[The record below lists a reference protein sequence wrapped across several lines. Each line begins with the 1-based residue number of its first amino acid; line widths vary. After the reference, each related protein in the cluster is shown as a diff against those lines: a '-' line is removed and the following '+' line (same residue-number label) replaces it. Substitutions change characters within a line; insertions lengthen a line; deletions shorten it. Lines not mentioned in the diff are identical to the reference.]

1 MATST
6 SPEATPQEAKAAP
19 LARTTLPYFGTEA
32 VNALATIGGV
42 AAFTRLVP
50 PEVYG
55 QFAVVLAGSGFAMA
69 VAGEWLQV
77 TALRFAGRSA
87 DRPAAVGA
95 LLQLLVRILAILAM
109 VALAGFALLPASI
122 DRSAILVG
130 AALTCLTLAFLTLTS
145 LFQANLESWR
155 FASYR
160 SIFAV
165 LRIALPIAVAL
176 LWQRSAIALVSG
188 QVLAVAILLPPVLYH
203 VLEGRGHSARASR
216 QAQRR
221 GMVTFGAPLIGWY
234 VASQML
240 NLSDRFFLQGWRGSE
255 EVGLYAVS
263 YALVMG
269 AVATTLQPILAA
281 LYPLMVRSWHQGGS
295 TEAQAHFDMVI
306 RLFVV
311 LAPGLWGILWFFG
324 NDFLSVIAPATYQT
338 PRLVMGCLA
347 GGILCWY
354 GGLYIQKALELDLR
368 SRALVRILWIAAL
381 VNLAANI
388 LLIPDW
394 GLLGASVSTLLGYAA
409 YILMTLWAA
418 HKSMSVMPPPRLLV
432 SAGLAFA
439 VLAGMG
445 FGVEALLGEASHWAH
460 VLIGTPLVA
469 GAYLITILARGEH
482 RVGLAG

>member
-6 SPEATPQEAKAAP
+6 SPDATAQAAKTAP
-19 LARTTLPYFGTEA
+19 LAQTTLPYFSTEA

-55 QFAVVLAGSGFAMA
+55 EFAVVLAGSGFAMA

-77 TALRFAGRSA
+77 TALRFAGRSP

-95 LLQLLVRILAILAM
+95 LLQLLIRILAILAM

-155 FASYR
+155 FATYR
-160 SIFAV
+160 STFAI
-165 LRIALPIAVAL
+165 LRIALSIAVVL

-188 QVLAVAILLPPVLYH
+188 QVLAVAILLPLILYH
-203 VLEGRGHSARASR
+203 VLEGQGHTEQGARR
-216 QAQRR
+216 TQRR
-221 GMVTFGAPLIGWY
+221 AMVAFGGPLIGWY
-234 VASQML
+234 AASQIL
-240 NLSDRFFLQGWRGSE
+240 NLSDRFFLQAWRGSE

-281 LYPLMVRSWHQGGS
+281 LYPLMVRSWHRGGS
-295 TEAQAHFDMVI
+295 SEAQAHFDMVI
-306 RLFVV
+306 RLFIV

-324 NDFLSVIAPATYQT
+324 NDFLSVIAPAAYQT
-338 PRLVMGCLA
+338 PRVVLGCLA

-381 VNLAANI
+381 INLAANI
-388 LLIPDW
+388 LLIPQW

-409 YILMTLWAA
+409 YVLMTLWAA
-418 HKSMSVMPPPRLLV
+418 HKSMSVTPPPRLLV
-432 SAGLAFA
+432 SAGLAFV

-445 FGVEALLGEASHWAH
+445 FGMEALLGDASHWVH

-482 RVGLAG
+482 RMGRFG